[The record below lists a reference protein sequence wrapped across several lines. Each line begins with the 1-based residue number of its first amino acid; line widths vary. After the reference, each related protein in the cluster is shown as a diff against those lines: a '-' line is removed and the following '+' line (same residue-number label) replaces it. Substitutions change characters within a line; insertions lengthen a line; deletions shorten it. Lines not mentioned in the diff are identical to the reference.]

1 MSVEHALADFLEAN
15 LGRFAK
21 HTGDL
26 LRQIPKSPY
35 SKLSDAELIPRM
47 QKPFVATISALRGD
61 LQALIDFSRQSIRLV
76 ADNPNANSETVAQV
90 GEAIY
95 ETLKFAARELFVDN
109 ELNYALVLAVAAE
122 VTFIANKNS
131 YQAFVDIR
139 EARIRERE
147 ETLQQ
152 MTSELDQ
159 ANAALRELAAPIAP
173 IHDNILVL
181 PLVGSIDTNRAQM
194 LTEDLLEQIVARQ
207 SDIVIMDITGV
218 PIVDTNIANYLV
230 QTTKAVSLLG
240 AQVILVGISAEV
252 AQTIVGLEIDLRQL
266 SVRANLQDGIEYA
279 LEQVGLGIRPLQEQR
294 RG

>member
-21 HTGDL
+21 HTGEL
-26 LRQIPKSPY
+26 LRQIPNSPY
-35 SKLSDAELIPRM
+35 PKLSDAELIPRM

-61 LQALIDFSRQSIRLV
+61 LQALIDFSRQSIKPV
-76 ADNPNANSETVAQV
+76 VDNPNASSDIVAQI

-95 ETLKFAARELFVDN
+95 STLKVAARECFADD
-109 ELNYALVLAVAAE
+109 ELNYALALAAAAE
-122 VTFIANKNS
+122 VTFISNKNS

>member
-26 LRQIPKSPY
+26 LRQIPNSPY
-35 SKLSDAELIPRM
+35 AKLSDAELIPRM

-95 ETLKFAARELFVDN
+95 ETLKFAARELFADN
-109 ELNYALVLAVAAE
+109 ELNYALVLASAAE

>member
-1 MSVEHALADFLEAN
+1 MSVEHVLADFLEAN
-15 LGRFAK
+15 LARFAK
-21 HTGDL
+21 HAGEL
-26 LRQIPKSPY
+26 LRQVPNSPY
-35 SKLSDAELIPRM
+35 TQISDAELIPRM
-47 QKPFVATISALRGD
+47 QKPFVATIEALRGD
-61 LQALIDFSRQSIRLV
+61 MQALIDFSRQSIKSV
-76 ADNPNANSETVAQV
+76 VENPNASSDIVAQV

-95 ETLKFAARELFVDN
+95 ETLKVATREAFADD
-109 ELNYALVLAVAAE
+109 ELNYALARAVVAE
-122 VTFIANKNS
+122 VTFIANKAS
-131 YQAFVDIR
+131 YQTFVDLR
-139 EARIRERE
+139 EASIRERE
-147 ETLQQ
+147 QALHQ
-152 MTSELDQ
+152 MTNELDQ